1 MDLWRLPKHMS
12 GRPYSLDLEIDTLIN
27 IKTCWSNGQRK
38 TPKEM
43 REDFYDKLRIM
54 IDNEQIEFQTFQVYE
69 PDEVFRNV
77 LDKSTGEVKRRH
89 LFWILEQINCRCD
102 DDGIWSWS
110 DYDETDWEKGW
121 KEWVEPEGRYSIV
134 E

>member
-1 MDLWRLPKHMS
+1 
-12 GRPYSLDLEIDTLIN
+12 
-27 IKTCWSNGQRK
+27 
-38 TPKEM
+38 M

-54 IDNEQIEFQTFQVYE
+54 IDNEQIEFGTFQVYE

-77 LDKSTGEVKRRH
+77 LDKSTGEVQRRH
-89 LFWILEQINCRCD
+89 LFWILEQINLRRD

-121 KEWVEPEGRYSIV
+121 EQWVEPEGQYSIV

>member
-1 MDLWRLPKHMS
+1 MDLWNLPKHMS
-12 GRPYSLDLEIDTLIN
+12 GRPYSLDLEIDNLIN

-54 IDNEQIEFQTFQVYE
+54 IDNEQIEFGTFQVYE

-77 LDKSTGEVKRRH
+77 LDKSTGEVQRRH
-89 LFWILEQINCRCD
+89 LFWILEQINCRRD